1 MTTVSDAVLRRA
13 RRIRLLAL
21 DVDGVLTNGEI
32 IYTAGGD
39 EIKIFNVKDGLG
51 ITQLVR
57 KGVFLA
63 IITARSSAIVE
74 RRAKELGIHHLMQ
87 GQRDKLA
94 GVNALIAHYEAQN
107 QPITLDE
114 IAYMGDDLPDLAA
127 IKAVGLGACPA
138 DAAAEIKAESHW
150 VSDFEGGKGA
160 VRQLSDLILSTR

>member
-1 MTTVSDAVLRRA
+1 
-13 RRIRLLAL
+13 
-21 DVDGVLTNGEI
+21 
-32 IYTAGGD
+32 
-39 EIKIFNVKDGLG
+39 
-51 ITQLVR
+51 
-57 KGVFLA
+57 
-63 IITARSSAIVE
+63 
-74 RRAKELGIHHLMQ
+74 MQ

-138 DAAAEIKAESHW
+138 DAAAEINAEIHW